1 MAGVVLG
8 WLLSLVS
15 GNCFAT
21 LGVTTLGLAEAS
33 IELFHKTSDSQEPM
47 TFVILE
53 HHKFLETRAAFHV
66 QRTRLAFSNLVI
78 RRIYLSSRVF
88 ADWGTVLW
96 VIGHELGHF
105 VIRDGIEGHA
115 EYAAER
121 LRWRARQT
129 CGDLGR

>member
-1 MAGVVLG
+1 M
-8 WLLSLVS
+8 
-15 GNCFAT
+15 
-21 LGVTTLGLAEAS
+21 AEAS

-88 ADWGTVLW
+88 ADWDTVLW